1 VYLNQQLTDNVSIAW
16 ETSAQRCRVY
26 LWRIIVVR
34 DVAVVTSTKSMMQGV
49 CELESVRVE
58 ECGGYGSL
66 YCTNGSREERQR
78 GRDRERERENAWQ
91 P

>member
-1 VYLNQQLTDNVSIAW
+1 
-16 ETSAQRCRVY
+16 
-26 LWRIIVVR
+26 
-34 DVAVVTSTKSMMQGV
+34 MQGM

-78 GRDRERERENAWQ
+78 ERDRETDRQTERELMATVTSFGLGLSL
-91 P
+91 

>member
-1 VYLNQQLTDNVSIAW
+1 VGDYTR
-16 ETSAQRCRVY
+16 AQRCRVHI
-26 LWRIIVVR
+26 WRIIVVR
-34 DVAVVTSTKSMMQGV
+34 DVAVVTMMQGV

-78 GRDRERERENAWQ
+78 KRDRQTERELMATVTSFGLGLSS
-91 P
+91 

>member
-1 VYLNQQLTDNVSIAW
+1 MGDYTR
-16 ETSAQRCRVY
+16 AQRCRVHI
-26 LWRIIVVR
+26 WRIIVVR
-34 DVAVVTSTKSMMQGV
+34 DVAVVTMMQGV

-78 GRDRERERENAWQ
+78 KRDRQTERELMATVTSFGLGLSS
-91 P
+91 